1 MADTTTTNLLLTKP
15 EVGASTDTWGT
26 KVNTDLDLVDALFTA
41 GGTGTSVGLN
51 VGAGKTL
58 AVAGTLTAT
67 GTINLTSPA
76 VTTSLTT
83 PSTTF
88 ALVNTTA
95 TTVNLAGAATAL
107 NLGAA
112 TGTATVNN
120 TTLAAK
126 AITASTTLGVTGATT
141 LSAALTYG
149 GVTLTNAVTGTGKMV
164 LDTSPTLVTPA
175 LGTPSALVG
184 TNITGTATAFTASN
198 VTTNANLTGGV
209 TSVGNAATV
218 VTNANLTGDI
228 TSVGNATTLT
238 NAPVIAK
245 VLTGYVSGAGTVAAT
260 DSILQAIQKLNGNDA
275 TNANLT
281 GAVTSVGNATS
292 LGSFTSAELLGALTD
307 ETGTGAA
314 VFATSPTLVT
324 PALGTP
330 SALVGTNITGTATAF
345 TASNVTTNA
354 NLTGAVTS
362 VGNAASLGSFT
373 SLQLLTALTDETGTG
388 ANVFATSP
396 TLVTPAL
403 GAATATSLVSSG
415 TAASSFTVTS
425 GSAVPLTI
433 TNVGTGNSFVVEDS
447 ANPDATPFVVTAA
460 GIAVSGHTASIP
472 GAFSDQALL
481 QSVIAGGSAQLA
493 GYRFSADTGGTNF
506 YLYKSRGATAGTNT
520 IVQSGD
526 ILGAV
531 NFAGADGTT
540 YHRAAIITGEV
551 DGTPGLNDMPGRL
564 VFSTTADGA
573 SNPTERM
580 RISSTGQTTISGNT
594 IISVTDNTNAA
605 LRITQL
611 GTGNALLVEDSANP
625 DATPFVIDASGVL
638 VSGAASAITTSAGAG
653 RIQAVGVLGTFTG
666 INSTADATAPI
677 TTFGKNRAGA
687 IVQSGD
693 QIGQFR
699 FEGYDGT
706 NYIRAVQI
714 TGEVDGTPGLNDMPG
729 RLIFS
734 TTADGASSPTER
746 MRIDSA
752 GNVGIGGT
760 ASAGLKVS
768 ISGTAS
774 GATSTF
780 GLFNGQTVDPAV
792 STALHISFGTAT
804 TVLAGTL
811 PDLRAYNASQGTF
824 TGTVTNQYGFF
835 AQGTLTGATNN
846 YGFYSSITAA
856 ANRYNFYAGGTA
868 INYFAGVVQ
877 TNAATAIPAGG
888 TAGAGVTVSSTANF
902 GVFFGSG
909 APTLSAA
916 KGSLYL
922 RSDGSTTTDRM
933 YVNTNGSTT
942 WTNVVTSA

>member
-41 GGTGTSVGLN
+41 AGTGTSVGLN

-67 GTINLTSPA
+67 GTTNLTSPA

-218 VTNANLTGDI
+218 VTNANLTGGVTSVGNAATVVTNANLTGDI

-292 LGSFTSAELLGALTD
+292 LGSFTSAQLLGALTD

-403 GAATATSLVSSG
+403 GAATGTSFQGIIGNVTPAAGAFTSVTASTTLGVTGVSTFAAG
-415 TAASSFTVTS
+415 TAALPSLTTTGDTNTGIYFPAADTLGFTTS
-425 GSAVPLTI
+425 GS
-433 TNVGTGNSFVVEDS
+433 
-447 ANPDATPFVVTAA
+447 
-460 GIAVSGHTASIP
+460 
-472 GAFSDQALL
+472 
-481 QSVIAGGSAQLA
+481 
-493 GYRFSADTGGTNF
+493 
-506 YLYKSRGATAGTNT
+506 
-520 IVQSGD
+520 
-526 ILGAV
+526 
-531 NFAGADGTT
+531 
-540 YHRAAIITGEV
+540 
-551 DGTPGLNDMPGRL
+551 
-564 VFSTTADGA
+564 
-573 SNPTERM
+573 ER
-580 RISSTGQTTISGNT
+580 
-594 IISVTDNTNAA
+594 V
-605 LRITQL
+605 
-611 GTGNALLVEDSANP
+611 
-625 DATPFVIDASGVL
+625 
-638 VSGAASAITTSAGAG
+638 
-653 RIQAVGVLGTFTG
+653 
-666 INSTADATAPI
+666 
-677 TTFGKNRAGA
+677 
-687 IVQSGD
+687 
-693 QIGQFR
+693 
-699 FEGYDGT
+699 
-706 NYIRAVQI
+706 
-714 TGEVDGTPGLNDMPG
+714 
-729 RLIFS
+729 
-734 TTADGASSPTER
+734 
-746 MRIDSA
+746 RIDSA
-752 GNVGIGGT
+752 GSVGIGGA
-760 ASAGLKVS
+760 ASADSSLGIL
-768 ISGTAS
+768 GTYKSSAAVTRVVRINGTIPSATTSTARSFSSELSTEAAAFTITSLQHYFAS
-774 GATSTF
+774 QSTIGATS
-780 GLFNGQTVDPAV
+780 AV
-792 STALHISFGTAT
+792 S
-804 TVLAGTL
+804 
-811 PDLRAYNASQGTF
+811 
-824 TGTVTNQYGFF
+824 NQYGFL
-835 AQGTLTGATNN
+835 AESSLTGATNN
-846 YGFYSSITAA
+846 YGFYSNIASGT
-856 ANRYNFYAGGTA
+856 NRYNFYAAGTA
-868 INYFAGVVQ
+868 DNVFIGAVSIGNTKITGASLSIRNNITGSTNGYGAIVIAEVQSDVTSGASIFVALPSTQATAFTLNNLRYFYASQSTIGAGSTVTSQYGVNAESTLTGATNNYGFFSSIAAAANRWNFYANGTAANLFAGVSQFAAGTAALPGITQISDLNTGIYFPAADTLGFTTGGTERMRIDSAGAVGIG
-877 TNAATAIPAGG
+877 ATANASAILDAQSTTKGVRMPNMTTTQKNAIASPAAGLIVFDTTLAKLAVYSG
-888 TAGAGVTVSSTANF
+888 TAWQTI
-902 GVFFGSG
+902 
-909 APTLSAA
+909 
-916 KGSLYL
+916 
-922 RSDGSTTTDRM
+922 
-933 YVNTNGSTT
+933 
-942 WTNVVTSA
+942 TSV